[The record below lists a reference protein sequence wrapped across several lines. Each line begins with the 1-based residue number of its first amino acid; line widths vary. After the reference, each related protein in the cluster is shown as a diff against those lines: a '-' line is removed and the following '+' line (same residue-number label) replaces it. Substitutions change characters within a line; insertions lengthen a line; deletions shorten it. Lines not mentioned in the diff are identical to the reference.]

1 MTITNR
7 HTKTHTL
14 THTQQHALF
23 SVGVCTEWSTR
34 RVKFSGCATK
44 YVLLACAL
52 ARPHSLSQ
60 STAVPLMEWHR
71 RVWLYSVTRVVMVMA
86 DCFGERE
93 EGTKKKRSCE
103 EGVAIEG

>member
-1 MTITNR
+1 
-7 HTKTHTL
+7 
-14 THTQQHALF
+14 
-23 SVGVCTEWSTR
+23 
-34 RVKFSGCATK
+34 
-44 YVLLACAL
+44 
-52 ARPHSLSQ
+52 
-60 STAVPLMEWHR
+60 MEWHR